1 MHGWEAVKQK
11 KKIGFLCELSSI
23 LQTNW
28 ACVNGQVFCLVLGI
42 KGLWIIIK

>member
-11 KKIGFLCELSSI
+11 KFGFLCELSSI
-23 LQTNW
+23 LETNW